1 MTSPVLRVVPADLRQ
16 LAQRCAMLAGQV
28 APQLPTLPASAWQT
42 SSAACN
48 TTNTGAGTAAAAM
61 RARLTANATKLTTTA
76 DEYEA
81 TDNNAAAALTA
92 VAQRAG
98 GPPPLAPHSGVDAG
112 AGALGTG
119 R

>member
-1 MTSPVLRVVPADLRQ
+1 MQHHQHWRR
-16 LAQRCAMLAGQV
+16 
-28 APQLPTLPASAWQT
+28 
-42 SSAACN
+42 
-48 TTNTGAGTAAAAM
+48 TAAAAM